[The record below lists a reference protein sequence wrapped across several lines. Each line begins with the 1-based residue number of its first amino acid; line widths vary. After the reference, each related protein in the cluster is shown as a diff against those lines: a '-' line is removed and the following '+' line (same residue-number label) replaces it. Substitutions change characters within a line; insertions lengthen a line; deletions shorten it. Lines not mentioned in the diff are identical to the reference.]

1 MGPYLTADHADHR
14 QFRQPPRPH
23 GPPSARNLT
32 QTPALAGGAA
42 LSQNKT
48 RRRLYEAVLW
58 FLCEVYFV
66 PVTATELNRSAVLS
80 S

>member
-1 MGPYLTADHADHR
+1 MLVGVEVVHERGVFVRRLSGL
-14 QFRQPPRPH
+14 PRLS
-23 GPPSARNLT
+23 GLT